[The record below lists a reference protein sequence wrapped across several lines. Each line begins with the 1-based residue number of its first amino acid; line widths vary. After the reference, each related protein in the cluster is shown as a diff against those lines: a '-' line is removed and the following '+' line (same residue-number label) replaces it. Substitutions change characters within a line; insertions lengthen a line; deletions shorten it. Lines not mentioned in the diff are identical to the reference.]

1 MTRIRTRDVRPS
13 QRPEPLGRPVGIG
26 HSSLPVVPASGHK
39 ADHGYGPAAYDA
51 SAYPLT
57 IGAHD
62 AAILRREEAFRT
74 RELADL
80 PDEYLVAEE

>member
-1 MTRIRTRDVRPS
+1 
-13 QRPEPLGRPVGIG
+13 VGIG
-26 HSSLPVVPASGHK
+26 HSSLPVVPALGRK

-62 AAILRREEAFRT
+62 AAILRREEARRT
-74 RELADL
+74 LELADL
-80 PDEYLVAEE
+80 ADSGMIW